1 MNDMPAASD
10 PLPITDIKI
19 FLQNDG
25 RLRAF
30 AAIILADCFKINGL
44 KIIEGKTGLFV
55 AMPSRKT
62 REGAF
67 QDIAHPINSATRAY
81 VERVVLRAYRSEGGD
96 SVAAARELGL
106 DGPDPRADGVG
117 EIEGNYADA

>member
-1 MNDMPAASD
+1 MNDMPVATSA
-10 PLPITDIKI
+10 LPITDIKI

-44 KIIEGKTGLFV
+44 KIIEGKSGLFV

-81 VERVVLRAYRSEGGD
+81 VERMVLRAYLNESGD
-96 SVAAARELGL
+96 SDAAVRVLGPRDPL
-106 DGPDPRADGVG
+106 GMDGDEMGDP
-117 EIEGNYADA
+117 ADA